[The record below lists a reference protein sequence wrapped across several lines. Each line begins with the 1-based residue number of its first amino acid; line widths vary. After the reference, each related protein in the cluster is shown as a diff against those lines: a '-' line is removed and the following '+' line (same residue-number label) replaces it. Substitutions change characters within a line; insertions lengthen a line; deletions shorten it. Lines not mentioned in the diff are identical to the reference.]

1 MEALPSVQAEHLHLE
16 KMRERNGERD
26 TEMSY

>member
-26 TEMSY
+26 TEMYF